1 VTDSRSRLDPER
13 LEAALAIVT
22 SVLPSGEPDGTAQHL
37 ECVCSAAVNSLRLL
51 GATVRL
57 LPPGGSAG
65 VTVAARDTPQELT
78 DIEFEVGEGPGATCY
93 ASGTPVLVPD
103 LAGPVGNSWPGFRQV
118 AVERGVAAVFAF
130 PLLVGG
136 EVSLGTLELFSAEP
150 GPLTPDQTGLARAFA
165 EIGVGVLLD
174 GHLINADGGLSHG
187 LERSFEQRA
196 DIAQAQG
203 MVTVDLGVS
212 LTEAMARLRAHSFA
226 IGLSLS
232 ELAGKVI
239 GGYRLPA
246 DDGNTGTRGSSR

>member
-1 VTDSRSRLDPER
+1 
-13 LEAALAIVT
+13 
-22 SVLPSGEPDGTAQHL
+22 
-37 ECVCSAAVNSLRLL
+37 
-51 GATVRL
+51 
-57 LPPGGSAG
+57 
-65 VTVAARDTPQELT
+65 
-78 DIEFEVGEGPGATCY
+78 
-93 ASGTPVLVPD
+93 VLVPD

-130 PLLVGG
+130 PLQVGP
-136 EVSLGTLELFSAEP
+136 VSLGTLELFSAQP
-150 GPLTPDQTGLARAFA
+150 GPLPPDQAGLARAFA

-187 LERSFEQRA
+187 LERSFEHRA

-226 IGLSLS
+226 IGISLS

-239 GGYRLPA
+239 SGYQLPA
-246 DDGNTGTRGSSR
+246 DDGNARSRGSSR

>member
-1 VTDSRSRLDPER
+1 MADSRPRLDPGR
-13 LEAALAIVT
+13 LDAALAIVT
-22 SVLPSGEPDGTAQHL
+22 SVLPCGELDGTAQHL
-37 ECVCSAAVNSLRLL
+37 ECVCSAAVSSLRLL
-51 GATVRL
+51 GAAVRL
-57 LPPGGSAG
+57 LPPGGPAG

-93 ASGTPVLVPD
+93 ASGAPVLVPD
-103 LAGPVGNSWPGFRQV
+103 LAGPVGHSWPGFRQV

-130 PLLVGG
+130 PLQVGT
-136 EVSLGTLELFSAEP
+136 VSLGTLELFSAQP
-150 GPLTPDQTGLARAFA
+150 DPLLPDQAGLARAFA

-187 LERSFEQRA
+187 LERSFEHRA

-203 MVTVDLGVS
+203 MVTVDMGVS

-226 IGLSLS
+226 IGISLS

-239 GGYRLPA
+239 SGYQLPA
-246 DDGNTGTRGSSR
+246 DDGNARSRGSSR